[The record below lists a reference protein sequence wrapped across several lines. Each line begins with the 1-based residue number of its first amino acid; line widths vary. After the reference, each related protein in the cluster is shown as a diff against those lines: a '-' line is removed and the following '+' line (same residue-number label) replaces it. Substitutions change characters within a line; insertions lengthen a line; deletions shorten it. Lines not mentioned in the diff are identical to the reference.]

1 MIKLC
6 AAFFAFSVMTAISVP
21 GAFAGSWIKTGAET
35 SRPFG
40 HHAYCK
46 SHPGECAKQRE
57 AGMEKLSNSR
67 WKTLVAVNAAVN
79 KAIKPV
85 SDKAKYGRREVW
97 KANVSAGDCEDY
109 ALTKRNRL
117 RRAGFKRSNLRLAMV
132 RRGNGEAH
140 TVLVVRTDKGDY
152 VLDNLRGDVRLWN
165 RSGYR
170 FVKIQDGRNAS
181 AWVKVGR

>member
-1 MIKLC
+1 MMKLC
-6 AAFFAFSVMTAISVP
+6 TAFFAFSVTTAASVT

-35 SRPFG
+35 SRPYG
-40 HHAYCK
+40 HDAFCK
-46 SHPGECAKQRE
+46 SNPRECARQSD
-57 AGMEKLSNSR
+57 AGMEKLTGSR
-67 WKTLVAVNAAVN
+67 WKTLVSVNAAVN
-79 KAIKPV
+79 KAIRPV
-85 SDKAKYGRREVW
+85 SDKAKYGKQEVW

-117 RRAGFKRSNLRLAMV
+117 ARAGFKRSNLRLAMV

-170 FVKIQDGRNAS
+170 FVKMQDGRNAS
-181 AWVKVGR
+181 AWVRVGG